1 MTIVLV
7 MMNVA
12 IVELLVIVAVMY
24 RIQVGLYIQYKELLE
39 RLGERQQ

>member
-12 IVELLVIVAVMY
+12 IVTLLVIVAVMY
-24 RIQVGLYIQYKELLE
+24 KIQIGMYIQYKELLE
-39 RLGERQQ
+39 RLSDEQQ

>member
-12 IVELLVIVAVMY
+12 IVTLLVIVAVMY
-24 RIQVGLYIQYKELLE
+24 RIQVELYIQYKELLE

>member
-12 IVELLVIVAVMY
+12 IVALLVIVAVMY
-24 RIQVGLYIQYKELLE
+24 RIQAGLYIQYKELLE